1 MALWNWI
8 KRNKLLGEIIRASRR
23 KAPGK
28 NFDFE
33 RRRIPG
39 CENFSEIVS
48 GNTKR
53 KGRGKRG
60 EQLGFNEEFYE
71 LRKEIFNKLKRLKK
85 N

>member
-48 GNTKR
+48 RNTDEEGAR
-53 KGRGKRG
+53 KS
-60 EQLGFNEEFYE
+60 EELGFKGNSTSLE
-71 LRKEIFNKLKRLKK
+71 RKFLISWRD
-85 N
+85 

>member
-48 GNTKR
+48 RNTDEEE
-53 KGRGKRG
+53 RGIRIQG
-60 EQLGFNEEFYE
+60 EFYE
-71 LRKEIFNKLKRLKK
+71 LREEIFNKLEGLKES
-85 N
+85 

>member
-8 KRNKLLGEIIRASRR
+8 KRNKLPGEIIRGSRR

-33 RRRIPG
+33 GRRIPG

-48 GNTKR
+48 GNSKR

-60 EQLGFNEEFYE
+60 EQLGFMKNSTSLE
-71 LRKEIFNKLKRLKK
+71 KK
-85 N
+85 FLIS

>member
-1 MALWNWI
+1 M
-8 KRNKLLGEIIRASRR
+8 LGEIIRASRR

-48 GNTKR
+48 NTKR
-53 KGRGKRG
+53 KGREKRD
-60 EQLGFNEEFYE
+60 EQLGFKTSTSLE
-71 LRKEIFNKLKRLKK
+71 KK
-85 N
+85 FLISWRD